1 MHAAE
6 PGRIRSADAAERDD
20 QMSHQR
26 VNILGVGVSAVC
38 MKEAVRLTD
47 AFLRNPTNSYI
58 CVTGVH
64 GIIEA
69 QSDSRL
75 RTMLNA
81 SLLTTPDGMPTVW
94 LGRLRGHRGMARV
107 YGPDFMLEVCGMSVE
122 RGYRHFLYGG
132 KPGVAE
138 QLRAALLQR
147 FPGLQIAGT
156 FTPPFRPLNANEES
170 DLKQQLL
177 EAQAHILWCGLSTPK
192 QERFMAQYSGVLP
205 VPLMVGVG
213 AAFDIHSGNLKDAP
227 RWVKV
232 SGLQWLHR
240 WVQEPRRLA
249 ARYLRNNPRFLC
261 LAALQ
266 LSGLRRF
273 PYATD

>member
-1 MHAAE
+1 
-6 PGRIRSADAAERDD
+6 
-20 QMSHQR
+20 
-26 VNILGVGVSAVC
+26 
-38 MKEAVRLTD
+38 
-47 AFLRNPTNSYI
+47 
-58 CVTGVH
+58 
-64 GIIEA
+64 
-69 QSDSRL
+69 
-75 RTMLNA
+75 
-81 SLLTTPDGMPTVW
+81 
-94 LGRLRGHRGMARV
+94 
-107 YGPDFMLEVCGMSVE
+107 
-122 RGYRHFLYGG
+122 
-132 KPGVAE
+132 
-138 QLRAALLQR
+138 
-147 FPGLQIAGT
+147 
-156 FTPPFRPLNANEES
+156 
-170 DLKQQLL
+170 
-177 EAQAHILWCGLSTPK
+177 
-192 QERFMAQYSGVLP
+192 MAQYSGVLP